1 MFCAQCGNKI
11 QDGARFCAKC
21 GSPAKAPEAPSQAQ
35 PFPVRP
41 QASAPPPAPTFAPP
55 QAPPR
60 QPFTPPAAP
69 PQPSYAPPPP
79 PVVPMQSS
87 YVPPAAP
94 APQPGYQYPPP
105 PYQQAAAE
113 PDYSGFATQ
122 DPLSAASG
130 PMPPN
135 MHWAVVMILSVVTC
149 GLGGVVWTFKE
160 AFFVKKID
168 PSSKSVMMLT
178 IAFLVLAVQVVISL
192 VAGSSGSREMMASVP
207 TINLLLNLV
216 FIVAQL
222 TAVFSMRS
230 SLVRYYNSVENIG
243 LKLSGV
249 MTFFFSVL
257 YFQYH
262 FSRIVEIKQ
271 RGA

>member
-41 QASAPPPAPTFAPP
+41 QAPAPPPAPTFAPP

-69 PQPSYAPPPP
+69 PQPSYTPPP
-79 PVVPMQSS
+79 PVVPLQSS

-94 APQPGYQYPPP
+94 PPQPGYQYSPP
-105 PYQQAAAE
+105 PYQPAAAE

-122 DPLSAASG
+122 DPLSTASG

-135 MHWAVVMILSVVTC
+135 KHWAVVLILSCVTC
-149 GLGGVVWTFKE
+149 GLGGIVWTFIE

-168 PSSKSVMMLT
+168 PSSKSVMMLA
-178 IAFLVLAVQVVISL
+178 IAFLAMVVQVIIYL
-192 VAGSSGSREMMASVP
+192 AAASSGSMETMSSASP
-207 TINLLLNLV
+207 IIFLLNLV
-216 FIVAQL
+216 FIVVQL
-222 TAVFSMRS
+222 TAIFSMRN

-249 MTFFFSVL
+249 MTLFFGVL